1 MAKKPNSQFETAK
14 QIIEFILLLLRLA
27 GAIITLTSGGN

>member
-1 MAKKPNSQFETAK
+1 MKASTKRWIDPAK

-27 GAIITLTSGGN
+27 VAIITLTSGGN